1 MSQTVRDFTNILE
14 LILKEQTGAM
24 ADFVSLA
31 ITGEW
36 LRRALMMCEEPQP
49 EGQAVLD
56 EYDSALALFE
66 QTEPLELD
74 KNISEALMDV
84 TEYSKQD
91 FLIRDTN
98 AGEDLLLA
106 IDEVMAVAV
115 AACRVGWIDAGE
127 LNRLSQKCINEVW
140 TVAPRLNDLWE
151 YAEHREQSFCA
162 PDYPLA
168 YHWWE
173 CLAQFSPSRIQLAS
187 MLSERPPRKWT
198 SEERQAIIDRVL
210 ASVTGVNNK

>member
-1 MSQTVRDFTNILE
+1 LE

-49 EGQAVLD
+49 EGQAVLA
-56 EYDSALALFE
+56 EYDSALPLFE
-66 QTEPLELD
+66 QTQPLELD
-74 KNISEALMDV
+74 KNISGALMDV

-91 FLIRDTN
+91 ILMRDTN

-115 AACRVGWIDAGE
+115 AACRVGWIDEDE
-127 LNRLSQKCINEVW
+127 LTRLSQKCIDEMW
-140 TVAPRLNDLWE
+140 AAAHRLNDLWE
-151 YAEHREQSFCA
+151 YAEHREYSFCC
-162 PDYPLA
+162 PDYPQA

-173 CLAQFSPSRIQLAS
+173 CLAQLSPFRIRLAIVVREWAAKD
-187 MLSERPPRKWT
+187 SEGDYKEREWT
-198 SEERQAIIDRVL
+198 PEERQTIIDTVL
-210 ASVTGVNNK
+210 ASAKAERGK